1 MTPRKPKASDSLY
14 ESMNPV
20 RLTNAIN
27 ERMYLRLFGELAT
40 NRFKWTGLPEEID
53 PRFVELTLYMRG
65 MAVFFFDSDKVA
77 DNVENGKP
85 AYDKYMCLRGSGF
98 GGLDMYDNYV
108 KYLAFGNNM
117 INRTLEAEECVPVW
131 CNTLRIPDYDVITTY
146 AHRLSVFDRSIDS
159 TVMLMRTP
167 LIMAVEQS
175 QRLSVMNAW
184 RQTQEGQ
191 PVIIGSP
198 ELMKTI
204 QEGIAI
210 FPVGA
215 HGQTLHDLQIGKT
228 RVWNEAMTFLGINSA
243 NQEKKERLVSSE
255 VSANDKQVEGFQNS
269 ALGARKLAAT
279 RINEM
284 FGLSVEVEWNS
295 AVDQV
300 LTDEPSL
307 GQQDIVDNDDSKK
320 EYR

>member
-1 MTPRKPKASDSLY
+1 MTRKQSNSDSLY
-14 ESMNPV
+14 EAMNPV
-20 RLTNAIN
+20 RLTNTIM

-40 NRFKWTGLPEEID
+40 NRFKWTGLPKEID

-65 MAVFFFDSDKVA
+65 MSVFFFDNDKIARMQV
-77 DNVENGKP
+77 DGKP

-98 GGLDMYDNYV
+98 GGLDMYDNYA
-108 KYLAFGNNM
+108 KYLAFGNTM
-117 INRTLEAEECVPVW
+117 INRTLEADECVPIW
-131 CNTLRIPDYDVITTY
+131 CNTMRIPDYDVITTY
-146 AHRLSVFDRSIDS
+146 AHRLTVFDRSIDS
-159 TVMLMRTP
+159 TVALMRTP
-167 LIMAVEQS
+167 LIIAVEQS
-175 QRLSVMNAW
+175 QRLSVLNMW

-198 ELMKTI
+198 EMMKTI
-204 QEGIAI
+204 QEGIAV

-243 NQEKKERLVSSE
+243 NQEKKERLVADE

-269 ALGARKLAAT
+269 ALGARKLAAE

-284 FGLSVEVEWNS
+284 FGLSVEVEWNE
-295 AVDQV
+295 AVNEM

-307 GQQDIVDNDDSKK
+307 GQQDIQDNNDSKK
-320 EYR
+320 ENR